1 MLGKLIK
8 YDLKFILKSVSI
20 YIVILL
26 LCAIFFN
33 ITSYDT
39 SCKLVD
45 YMPVCNEPPVFLAI
59 FHTVFWNAIFAV
71 IIGLFLNA
79 AIRTWARFKINFFN
93 DESYLTHTLPVSN
106 TTLWFAKFLS
116 AVIVTIIV
124 IAAIAVSFSIL
135 QLTSDGQ
142 LLTANFGIGKP
153 QMSSSFYLI
162 YILTVFTQLLYSIM
176 CGLTGITI
184 SNKTGSRSGLRA
196 VICGF
201 AVYLLGVLIML
212 GCFLIWSTFDGGIHA
227 TLFSGAS
234 SQTVSVLTG
243 EGYIEKALIGIGIIY
258 TALIATLYFI
268 NQKLLSRGVDID

>member
-1 MLGKLIK
+1 
-8 YDLKFILKSVSI
+8 
-20 YIVILL
+20 
-26 LCAIFFN
+26 
-33 ITSYDT
+33 
-39 SCKLVD
+39 
-45 YMPVCNEPPVFLAI
+45 MPVCNEPPVFLAI

>member
-8 YDLKFILKSVSI
+8 YDLKFILKSVSV

-39 SCKLVD
+39 SCELVN
-45 YMPVCNEPPVFLAI
+45 YMPVCNEPPAFLAI

-93 DESYLTHTLPVSN
+93 DESYLAHTLPVSRQ
-106 TTLWFAKFLS
+106 TLWAAKFLS
-116 AVIVTIIV
+116 AVIVAIIV
-124 IAAIAVSFSIL
+124 ITAIIASFGIL
-135 QLTSDGQ
+135 QLTPSGKN
-142 LLTANFGIGKP
+142 LTMSFGFGAP
-153 QMSSSFYLI
+153 DMPASFYLV
-162 YILTVFTQLLYSIM
+162 YILTILTQLLYGIM
-176 CGLTGITI
+176 CGFTGII
-184 SNKTGSRSGLRA
+184 IGNKTGSRSGLRA
-196 VICGF
+196 ILCGF
-201 AVYLLGVLIML
+201 AVYLIGVFIML
-212 GCFLIWSTFDGGIHA
+212 GGFLIWGTFDDSIHA
-227 TLFSGAS
+227 MLFSGAS

-258 TALIATLYFI
+258 TALIAALYFI
-268 NQKLLSRGVDID
+268 DQKLLSRGVDID